1 MPPDSDADEVAIDEI
16 EGGLPAPSDELLPN
30 VAEALIFVSEDPVPP
45 ALLARTLGV
54 SRRMIDIALDA
65 IAESLSERGL
75 RLQIGPDGAQIIT
88 APEAS
93 RYVEYFLGLEARRR
107 LSNAALETL
116 AIVAYQQPVTRATVD
131 TIRGVSSD
139 GSIATLRARGLIED
153 VGRAPGPGRA
163 RLFVTTQRFLEH
175 FGLERPQ
182 DLPPLDVLAPLP
194 PPDVPEALEAM
205 DDTASDE
212 SPDESESAVDREPD
226 RSEITDETA
235 TDATTDEAADE
246 TATDEAI
253 DEVAAEPSTQSESD
267 AAPASF

>member
-1 MPPDSDADEVAIDEI
+1 MLPDSDADEVAIDEI
-16 EGGLPAPSDELLPN
+16 ESGLPAPSDESLPN

-45 ALLARTLGV
+45 ALLARTLSV
-54 SRRMIDIALDA
+54 SRQMIDIALDA

-153 VGRAPGPGRA
+153 AGRADGPGRA

-194 PPDVPEALEAM
+194 PPDVPEALEGM
-205 DDTASDE
+205 DATASEE
-212 SPDESESAVDREPD
+212 SPGEAESVVFTEPD
-226 RSEITDETA
+226 RSEV
-235 TDATTDEAADE
+235 ADE
-246 TATDEAI
+246 TATGAVTDEA
-253 DEVAAEPSTQSESD
+253 AAEPSTQSESD